1 MVMLMPGL
9 AKRDNR
15 LSFAIGPRAQVV
27 TSTVLGAPET
37 PVERGV
43 GRAFGRTE
51 AFPDASVVSVVL
63 AESAAL
69 VRTIHVVRKELAV
82 PGRLAFRLAG
92 LRRQCAIGKAR
103 RPAAAALVRHARTAN
118 RELVIEVDV
127 VVRARRRFFGIVLRR
142 KIKTPLGQLIDRETS
157 IVDAVELA
165 ERALQAL
172 VRVVNCP
179 QAWVLLGLLM
189 LAAAACHVVI
199 RLVAEVFLVIE
210 LE

>member
-37 PVERGV
+37 FVERGV
-43 GRAFGRTE
+43 GRAFGRTG

-82 PGRLAFRLAG
+82 PVLLALRLAG
-92 LRRQCAIGKAR
+92 LRRQ
-103 RPAAAALVRHARTAN
+103 H
-118 RELVIEVDV
+118 
-127 VVRARRRFFGIVLRR
+127 
-142 KIKTPLGQLIDRETS
+142 LGS
-157 IVDAVELA
+157 I
-165 ERALQAL
+165 
-172 VRVVNCP
+172 N
-179 QAWVLLGLLM
+179 
-189 LAAAACHVVI
+189 
-199 RLVAEVFLVIE
+199 
-210 LE
+210 

>member
-1 MVMLMPGL
+1 M
-9 AKRDNR
+9 
-15 LSFAIGPRAQVV
+15 
-27 TSTVLGAPET
+27 
-37 PVERGV
+37 
-43 GRAFGRTE
+43 
-51 AFPDASVVSVVL
+51 SVVL

-82 PGRLAFRLAG
+82 PVLLALRLAG
-92 LRRQCAIGKAR
+92 LRRQCAIGEAR

-118 RELVIEVDV
+118 RELMIEVDV
-127 VVRARRRFFGIVLRR
+127 VVRARRRVFGIVFRL
-142 KIKTPLGQLIDRETS
+142 IDAPLGQLIDRETS

-172 VRVVNCP
+172 VGVVNCP

-199 RLVAEVFLVIE
+199 RLVAEVFLVCGVARQAVVA
-210 LE
+210 LRRPSVARAFVVVCRDDL